1 MTRLIL
7 ASQSKIRAEL
17 LKNSGLDVE
26 SLAARVDEEAL
37 RAALEAEGAS
47 PRDQADALAEMKAEK
62 IARRHPEAW
71 VIGCDQ
77 VLDFKGRV
85 FGKPTDID
93 AARAQL
99 LALRGQAHKLLSA
112 VVLYESGRP
121 VWRHVG
127 EVRLTMRDF
136 SSAYLEDYLARH
148 GASLLDSVG
157 GYKLE
162 AEGVRLFSEVQGD
175 YFTVL
180 GLPLVALLG
189 YLSQRGMI
197 PA

>member
-1 MTRLIL
+1 MSSLVL
-7 ASQSKIRAEL
+7 ASASPIRAAL
-17 LKNSGLDVE
+17 LRDAGLEVVCHP
-26 SLAARVDEEAL
+26 AHIDEEAV
-37 RAALEAEGAS
+37 RAALQAEGAS
-47 PRDQADALAEMKAEK
+47 PRDQADMLAEMKAAK
-62 IARRHPEAW
+62 LASRFPDSV

-77 VLDFKGRV
+77 VLDLGGTV
-85 FGKPTDID
+85 LSKPETPD
-93 AARAQL
+93 AVRAQL
-99 LALRGQAHKLLSA
+99 TALRGRTHKLLSA
-112 VVLYESGRP
+112 VVIYQAGGP

-136 SSAYLEDYLARH
+136 SQEYLDSYIIRNS
-148 GASLLDSVG
+148 GAVLDSVG

-162 AEGVRLFSEVQGD
+162 SEGVRLFSQIEGD

-189 YLSQRGMI
+189 YLGQRGII